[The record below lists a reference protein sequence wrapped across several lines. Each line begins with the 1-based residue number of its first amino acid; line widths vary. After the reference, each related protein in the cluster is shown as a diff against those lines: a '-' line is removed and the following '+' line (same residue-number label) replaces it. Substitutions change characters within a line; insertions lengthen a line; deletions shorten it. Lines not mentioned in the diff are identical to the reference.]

1 MATDRVSISFTEEQ
15 IQRVLAAVFVLET
28 ELASLISIPIAERAG
43 MFKMGDKSEV
53 FARETLAVLL
63 ENPKLVSESLGLPE
77 AVADLKALDQL
88 RPILRRLQVLV
99 EKGESTEMGLG
110 ADLLQA
116 MLEGYATLK
125 VSGKHHGLEGKRK
138 ELSAR
143 FARTRRQA
151 QPAATAA

>member
-15 IQRVLAAVFVLET
+15 IQRVLAAIIILET
-28 ELASLISIPIAERAG
+28 ELVSLISIPVAQRAG
-43 MFKMGDKSEV
+43 LFKMGDKSEV
-53 FARETLAVLL
+53 FAREVLAVLL
-63 ENPKLVSESLGLPE
+63 DNPKLVSESLGLPE

-110 ADLLQA
+110 ADLMQA
-116 MLEGYATLK
+116 MLEGYAVLK
-125 VSGKHHGLEGKRK
+125 VSGKHHGLEGKRR

-143 FARTRRQA
+143 FARASRKA
-151 QPAATAA
+151 AEPAAA